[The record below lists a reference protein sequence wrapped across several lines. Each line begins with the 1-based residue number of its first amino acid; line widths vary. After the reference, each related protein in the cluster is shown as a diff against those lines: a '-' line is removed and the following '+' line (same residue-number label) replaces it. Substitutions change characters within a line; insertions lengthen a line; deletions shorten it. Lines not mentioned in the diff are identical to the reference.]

1 MKRIKVYS
9 IVVISFA
16 LIVAVLMRNRSQIKA
31 ETKNLNVNSYAV
43 SVATVEKEDIKND
56 LDLVGTIAANNDV
69 RVVSESSGKVTEVLA
84 SVGDYEPAG
93 TVLVQLDDKL
103 QTAALELAKVNFD
116 KATKDYNRYQQ
127 LYKEHSVTDAQ
138 LESAELAY
146 ESANDQFVVA
156 QRQFNNTKIT
166 SPISG
171 IVTSRT
177 VDLGTYV
184 NPGMVVAEVVDI
196 SKLKVTVNVA
206 EQEIMSLKPGDR
218 VRIAT
223 DIYPGVE
230 FSGYIG
236 SISSKG
242 DVDHTYPVEVDFAN
256 SRQRPLKAG
265 MFANLHFAQNM
276 LANSLV
282 IPRQAL
288 VGSVESP
295 QVFVV
300 GDGIARMRNIVVG
313 KSYND
318 YLEIQSGLNP
328 GEKIVV
334 NGQNNLEDGYRVNVV
349 N

>member
-1 MKRIKVYS
+1 VKKVKLYS
-9 IVVISFA
+9 VVTAVLA
-16 LIVAVLMRNRSQIKA
+16 LIVVVLLHNRSQIKA
-31 ETKNLNVNSYAV
+31 ETRDLNVSSYAV
-43 SVATVEKEDIKND
+43 SITSVGTKDIKDD
-56 LDLVGTIAANNDV
+56 LNLVGTVNANNDV
-69 RVVSESSGKVTEVLA
+69 RVVSESSGKVTRVLA

-93 TVLVQLDDKL
+93 AALVQLDDKL
-103 QTAALELAKVNFD
+103 QTAALELAKVSLD
-116 KATKDYNRYQQ
+116 KAAKDYNRYQQ

-146 ESANDQFVVA
+146 ESANNQFVVA
-156 QRQFNNTKIT
+156 QRQFNNTRIT

-171 IVTSRT
+171 IISSRS

-196 SKLKVTVNVA
+196 SRLKVTVNVA
-206 EQEIMSLKPGDR
+206 EQEIMSLKPGDE
-218 VRIAT
+218 VRITT
-223 DIYPGVE
+223 DVYPGVD
-230 FSGYIG
+230 FSGHIK

-242 DVDHTYPVEVDFAN
+242 DGDHTYPVEVDFGN
-256 SRQRPLKAG
+256 SREHQLKAG
-265 MFANLHFAQNM
+265 MFANLYFAQNM

-295 QVFVV
+295 QLFVV
-300 GDGIARMRNIVVG
+300 DDGIARLRNIVVG

-318 YLEIQSGLNP
+318 FLEIKSGLTP
-328 GEKIVV
+328 GETIVV
-334 NGQNNLEDGYRVNVV
+334 NGQNNLEDGYKVNVV